1 MASNEK
7 WIKRVL
13 TKLNELFLEG
23 SDFDDRRWIF
33 DWDDK
38 LSTDKNL
45 ENVWD
50 EDRALETLTKA
61 EVIKSRSLE
70 NRYRN
75 EVLNSI
81 ELHGKNATVYSDW
94 YTTDPAH
101 REYEYERWLDGF
113 NYKSFQRFCELH
125 GFNPSNNGILAKLE
139 IGSGVTPVVHAQGV
153 KYRLVALGAGTI
165 PQEIIQYAAKNFDEE
180 LSIEVLRASTKNI
193 QLKADN
199 ANIKQ
204 CFRKNVFGSKG
215 VLARFADISSKSF
228 ELKREVILT
237 PSELAAIE
245 KVSTS

>member
-1 MASNEK
+1 MASNDK

-13 TKLNELFLEG
+13 IKLNELFLEG

-45 ENVWD
+45 ENVWN

-61 EVIKSRSLE
+61 EVIKSRSLD

-81 ELHGKNATVYSDW
+81 ELHGEDATVYGDW
-94 YTTDPAH
+94 RTTDPAH
-101 REYEYERWLDGF
+101 REYEYERWIDGF
-113 NYKSFQRFCELH
+113 NYKNFQRFCELH
-125 GFNPSNNGILAKLE
+125 GFNPSNNGILVKLE
-139 IGSGVTPVVHAQGV
+139 IGSGVTPVVNAQGV
-153 KYRLVALGAGTI
+153 KYRLTALGAGTI
-165 PQEIIQYAAKNFDEE
+165 PQEIIQYASKNFDEE
-180 LSIEVLRASTKNI
+180 LSIEVLRTVTKNI
-193 QLKADN
+193 QLKADS

-204 CFRKNVFGSKG
+204 FFRKNVFGSNG
-215 VLARFADISSKSF
+215 VLAPFADISSKSF
-228 ELKREVILT
+228 SLKSTAILS

-245 KVSTS
+245 KSSTS